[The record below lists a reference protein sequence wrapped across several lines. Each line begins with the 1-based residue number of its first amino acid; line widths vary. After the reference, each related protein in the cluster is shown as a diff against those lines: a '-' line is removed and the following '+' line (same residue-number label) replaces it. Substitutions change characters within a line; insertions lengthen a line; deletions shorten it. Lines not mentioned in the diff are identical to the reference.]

1 MPIATTVFP
10 FEDNLTI
17 IKKILKSVV
26 GIQSITNIK
35 IEKSSNNVSL
45 NFDNETDDLT
55 ISNNFNN
62 FFISVAKNLVN

>member
-17 IKKILKSVV
+17 IKILKSVV